1 MNLCL
6 TTPAPS
12 PERSVAF
19 LTRLGFTPITEDS
32 RLMTDGAALIDVD
45 PESRAR
51 AGVRVWRGARDAAA
65 GEALDLH
72 GAVAFE
78 GGHLVA
84 APSGT
89 PVWVMDGSGPDL
101 ELAPRGEVLGNYAG
115 VSLETPSLAR
125 SVAFWGGLLGLE
137 VGAGGADQ
145 GWVTLRRPGM
155 VDLSLM
161 GPLAC
166 PHSFANPSFTY
177 FNGGRNPEVLDA
189 IRARGVEVFEE
200 VGAKDG
206 APAENAILREPGGV
220 GFFVFND

>member
-12 PERSVAF
+12 PERSGAF
-19 LTRLGFTPITEDS
+19 LTGLGFAPIAAGA

-45 PESRAR
+45 PEPRAR
-51 AGVRVWRGARDAAA
+51 AGVRVWREALSAAA
-65 GEALDLH
+65 GETLELC
-72 GAVAFE
+72 GAAAFE
-78 GGHLVA
+78 GGHLVS
-84 APSGT
+84 APSGV
-89 PVWVMDGSGPDL
+89 PVWVMDAPGPDL
-101 ELAPRGEVLGNYAG
+101 ELAPRGEVLGSYAG

-125 SVAFWGGLLGLE
+125 SLAFWGGLLGYQ
-137 VGAGGADQ
+137 VAAGGADQ
-145 GWVTLRRPGM
+145 GWVTLRRPEM

-189 IRARGVEVFEE
+189 IRTRGVEIFEE

-206 APAENAILREPGGV
+206 APAENVILREPGGV